1 MLPKM
6 YKELCSP
13 QAPVYNYYQP
23 EDKNKSETDFWK
35 STTKATQN
43 TPMPKGNLQLT
54 TNPIN

>member
-1 MLPKM
+1 M

-23 EDKNKSETDFWK
+23 EDKNKSETGFWI

-54 TNPIN
+54 TNQIN